1 MLYFMIMNIGL
12 NVEFASFQSIF
23 YYFIIGLIWF
33 VIHISILLLFSLYF
47 KLPILYFA
55 IASQCNIGGA
65 ASTTVVSSAFHPKLA
80 SIAVLMAVLGYTW
93 ASLIASIIGSFMQFI
108 HP

>member
-1 MLYFMIMNIGL
+1 CPFKYMDRMPLTQIFL
-12 NVEFASFQSIF
+12 HSPIF

-33 VIHISILLLFSLYF
+33 VIHIIILLLFSLYF
-47 KLPILYFA
+47 KLPMLYFA

-65 ASTTVVSSAFHPKLA
+65 ASAPVVASAFHPKLA
-80 SIAVLMAVLGYTW
+80 SIAILMAVLGYTW